1 MEIYKGDSA
10 FAGIAIGKIRFYRKG
25 EYQVRQHQ
33 AEDIKEEL
41 HDFDVARHR
50 VMQILKEEY
59 DRKNQNCLLEQ
70 AALLGS
76 GSFLRAVESMISEEK
91 VTAAYAVQ
99 TTRDELQSSF
109 GGLKDP
115 SVKER
120 IHNVSRISG
129 LLLDI
134 LGQAEKRIDLGKEP
148 VILVADTLSPA
159 ELVEM
164 EREKLLGIVTRKGSS
179 TSHAAILAKSMD
191 IPCVTGVGVPWS
203 EEEWEDS
210 IGIIDGYTGTVYLE
224 PDGEVRKEYEIRRK
238 ADDIEREE
246 LLKLKNAK
254 DCTLDGHEVGIYANI
269 GNLDDLNSAL
279 YYGAKGIGLLRSEF
293 QYLGRENYPGEE
305 ELFQAYKKAAQI
317 MDGRLVVIR
326 TADLGADKQASYL
339 EIPQEINPLMGNRGI
354 RLSLDRKNLFKTQI
368 RAIYRASWYGNL
380 GMMYP
385 MISSEEE
392 MDQIE
397 KIVAEVKQELTETEI
412 FYKDIPTGIM
422 IETPAAVMIGE
433 ELAKRVDFRGIGT
446 NDLTQYTLA
455 MDRQNPLLQKKYNDH
470 HPAVLRMVKMVV
482 DAGHAQNCKV
492 CLCGELAADTRL
504 TETFLQM
511 GVDVLSVV
519 PACILP
525 VRKALRGVSL
535 TS

>member
-59 DRKNQNCLLEQ
+59 DRKNQNCLLDQ

-91 VTAAYAVQ
+91 VTASYAVQ

-120 IHNVSRISG
+120 IHNVFRISG

-191 IPCVTGVGVPWS
+191 IPCVTGVGIPWS
-203 EEEWEDS
+203 
-210 IGIIDGYTGTVYLE
+210 
-224 PDGEVRKEYEIRRK
+224 
-238 ADDIEREE
+238 
-246 LLKLKNAK
+246 
-254 DCTLDGHEVGIYANI
+254 
-269 GNLDDLNSAL
+269 
-279 YYGAKGIGLLRSEF
+279 
-293 QYLGRENYPGEE
+293 
-305 ELFQAYKKAAQI
+305 
-317 MDGRLVVIR
+317 
-326 TADLGADKQASYL
+326 
-339 EIPQEINPLMGNRGI
+339 
-354 RLSLDRKNLFKTQI
+354 
-368 RAIYRASWYGNL
+368 
-380 GMMYP
+380 
-385 MISSEEE
+385 
-392 MDQIE
+392 
-397 KIVAEVKQELTETEI
+397 
-412 FYKDIPTGIM
+412 
-422 IETPAAVMIGE
+422 
-433 ELAKRVDFRGIGT
+433 
-446 NDLTQYTLA
+446 
-455 MDRQNPLLQKKYNDH
+455 
-470 HPAVLRMVKMVV
+470 
-482 DAGHAQNCKV
+482 
-492 CLCGELAADTRL
+492 
-504 TETFLQM
+504 
-511 GVDVLSVV
+511 
-519 PACILP
+519 
-525 VRKALRGVSL
+525 
-535 TS
+535 